1 MKFKNK
7 IPGMI
12 SPFMMAGVLA
22 VLLPIFVFVTLD
34 RIERQRVHVRERLLA
49 KGSSLIRTFEAGT
62 RTGMLSM
69 GWGLRRIQAML
80 LETSFQPE
88 ISYIMITTKTGEIL
102 AHSDASMK
110 GKIFGAMPDLKPLN
124 EDILSFSS
132 RIRNQGDEQVFEVY
146 KRFTP
151 LRGRFRGRHPRPWY
165 RIGRMR
171 HHFFSPDKPE
181 PPEEDPAGSEPG
193 TYGKVPDQPGF
204 SEAEEHYIF
213 AGLSMEQANIIQKEL
228 VRHTIGIGI
237 LLFCLGGLGVIGLMV
252 FQAYRSAKA
261 SLTRVQAFS
270 DNVVQNM
277 PSGLVTIDRENQ
289 ITSMNRAARQILG
302 RDLTAPFP
310 QMIDLAG
317 EMASLNRPVSRE
329 FNLSGEGDL
338 RLDMT
343 GSPILDRDGD
353 LKGFLFLFRDLTQIR
368 ALQREVET
376 TRRLAAIGKLAAGVA
391 HEIRN
396 PLSSIKG
403 FATYFMKRY
412 EKEPRDV
419 ETANIMVQEV
429 ERINRTITQLLEFAK
444 PLAVEKKDV
453 DIHDLISHSLRLADH
468 DFGRKSIITHVEMET
483 KQTLFHTDPDRLNQV
498 LLNLYMNA
506 VNAMDKGGRLAI
518 RVSDGPGGTGLKIR
532 VSDNGCGMD
541 PETLDNIFD
550 PYFTTRSRGT
560 GLGLSIVHRIV
571 ENLGGDI
578 RVESEPGQGT
588 DFILFFPWD
597 IPEARTDR

>member
-1 MKFKNK
+1 MKQKK
-7 IPGMI
+7 TLPGMI

-22 VLLPIFVFVTLD
+22 VLLPIFVFATLD
-34 RIERQRVHVRERLLA
+34 RIERHKEHLQERMLA

-69 GWGLRRIQAML
+69 RWGLRRIQTML

-88 ISYIMITTKTGEIL
+88 ISYIMITAKSGEIL
-102 AHSDASMK
+102 AHSDESMR
-110 GKIFGAMPDLKPLN
+110 GKIFEAMPDTALLDQ
-124 EDILSFSS
+124 DILSFSS
-132 RIRNQGDEQVFEVY
+132 RVSDQGTEPVFEVF

-151 LRGRFRGRHPRPWY
+151 LQGRFKGHHPRPWH
-165 RIGRMR
+165 RMGKMGY
-171 HHFFSPDKPE
+171 HFFRPDRQGPL
-181 PPEEDPAGSEPG
+181 EEDGAGPG
-193 TYGKVPDQPGF
+193 TVGEGLDQTDF
-204 SEAEEHYIF
+204 SEDKTYYIF
-213 AGLSMEQANIIQKEL
+213 AGLSMERANLIQKEL
-228 VRHTIGIGI
+228 IRHTVGTGV
-237 LLFCLGGLGVIGLMV
+237 LLFCLGGAGVIGLMI
-252 FQAYRSAKA
+252 FQAYRSARA
-261 SLTRVQAFS
+261 SLNRVQAFS

-277 PSGLVTIDRENQ
+277 PSGLVTIDRGHE
-289 ITSMNRAARQILG
+289 ITSINRAARKILG
-302 RDLTAPFP
+302 RDLAAPFP
-310 QMIDLAG
+310 EMIDLAG

-329 FNLSGEGDL
+329 VTLSGEGGDL
-338 RLDMT
+338 RLDMI

-353 LKGFLFLFRDLTQIR
+353 GKGFLFLFRDLTQIR

-412 EKEPRDV
+412 ENEPRDV

-453 DIHDLISHSLRLADH
+453 DLGTLISHSLRLADH
-468 DFGRKSIITHVEMET
+468 DIKRKAIDVCVEINTEQRT
-483 KQTLFHTDPDRLNQV
+483 FCTDPDRLNQV

-506 VNAMDKGGRLAI
+506 VNAMEEQGRLRI
-518 RVSDGPGGTGLKIR
+518 RVDDGPGRTDLEIR

-541 PETLDNIFD
+541 RETLEKIFD
-550 PYFTTRSRGT
+550 PYFTTRPQGT

-571 ENLGGDI
+571 ENLGGEI
-578 RVESEPGQGT
+578 RVESEPGRGT
-588 DFILFFPWD
+588 QFVVCLPRETREKGSDG
-597 IPEARTDR
+597 